1 MGRKTWRFSMHSTMY
16 RRLNQFWETFQAPA
30 VQSSWRWSQALWCAW
45 WCRNRTPDFAKIGRC
60 GWCGAHHCRLKCF
73 CPRLTTFMKYKCA
86 LSPSACFVPVFK
98 CFSVSILMMNER
110 YINTYV
116 IKRRI
121 SILILPHLTCL
132 SPSSLMIKSESDL
145 DLPVASFTHI
155 KSNHFVV
162 EITTRSVS
170 FNMDWLEDDV
180 TSGVFE
186 VGENLIFAACG
197 VLWLWV
203 RRNSTSVSLRFV
215 RWSED
220 TRMDSLW
227 GVDWARFRVFPFS
240 SLVSTW
246 TSSSSSSSSSL
257 CSARRE
263 WRLASSVDLAFRA
276 RRLDFK
282 DLELPNLKLSAL
294 LRFLWIL
301 LPGGRRSD
309 SSGISTYPM
318 WSSVP
323 NVSLLYLLCVR
334 VLMFKCSSAY
344 FDWVMYEHHVH
355 IHTNMR
361 CRTLTSGHTKGKPLV
376 PFWSWIGG
384 YDNRTCV
391 RARSAS

>member
-1 MGRKTWRFSMHSTMY
+1 
-16 RRLNQFWETFQAPA
+16 
-30 VQSSWRWSQALWCAW
+30 
-45 WCRNRTPDFAKIGRC
+45 
-60 GWCGAHHCRLKCF
+60 
-73 CPRLTTFMKYKCA
+73 
-86 LSPSACFVPVFK
+86 
-98 CFSVSILMMNER
+98 MNEWMRR
-110 YINTYV
+110 YTHETYV

-132 SPSSLMIKSESDL
+132 SPSSLIIIKSESDL

-170 FNMDWLEDDV
+170 FNIMDWLEDDV

-203 RRNSTSVSLRFV
+203 RRNNTSVSLLFV
-215 RWSED
+215 RCSED
-220 TRMDSLW
+220 KRADSLW
-227 GVDWARFRVFPFS
+227 GVDWARFRDFPFS

-246 TSSSSSSSSSL
+246 MCSSSSSSSSL

-294 LRFLWIL
+294 LRFLRIL

-323 NVSLLYLLCVR
+323 NVSLLYLCWVVVCSYMYSR
-334 VLMFKCSSAY
+334 VIFLWYWTS
-344 FDWVMYEHHVH
+344 DTVTTWV
-355 IHTNMR
+355 IQ
-361 CRTLTSGHTKGKPLV
+361 
-376 PFWSWIGG
+376 
-384 YDNRTCV
+384 
-391 RARSAS
+391 